1 MPYIRTDAKTIG
13 KIVERGNIDTP
24 CTQIHDHSLFWLDTG
39 PVIEISTCQKLNF
52 FNDCYTLQNLRFL
65 CFAMSK
71 FCVQEIHITS
81 NANIAL

>member
-39 PVIEISTCQKLNF
+39 PSIKHGRVKTRPIRPL
-52 FNDCYTLQNLRFL
+52 L
-65 CFAMSK
+65 
-71 FCVQEIHITS
+71 V
-81 NANIAL
+81 